1 MHCPKTS
8 QAVMG
13 MWGAPACTSPWYAHL
28 LCCAGLALFLH
39 FSFVHPIHSLLCLQL
54 QRPAAACC
62 CSNSV
67 LHCDSRWIL
76 VTYGTL

>member
-39 FSFVHPIHSLLCLQL
+39 FSIRASHSFTTVSTT
-54 QRPAAACC
+54 AAAC
-62 CSNSV
+62 SG
-67 LHCDSRWIL
+67 LL
-76 VTYGTL
+76 L